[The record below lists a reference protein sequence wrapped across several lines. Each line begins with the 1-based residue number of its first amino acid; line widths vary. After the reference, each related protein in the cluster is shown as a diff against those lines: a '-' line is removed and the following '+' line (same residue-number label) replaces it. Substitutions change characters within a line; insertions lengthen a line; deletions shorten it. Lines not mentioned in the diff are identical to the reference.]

1 MVLPIKAPI
10 KKRPVSNI
18 ATETVLAEAPSTCQ
32 CVLLPV
38 CSNWQSAVSHGGLAS
53 EGIVN
58 SSNENIKY
66 VKSAKA
72 GEFMNPIFAMKVIML
87 SHPCLP
93 SPALSG
99 GSINPAIWCL
109 YSNAFSTSCRDPSLA
124 RGCSHSVVN
133 VFGPYLPFKK
143 IPYSYNA
150 CSKNCLIELI
160 FELLKPKLSNTFFIK
175 HMVFGTRHKS
185 SRHYADAIL
194 WLSPWSADTAA
205 VRGQTAAPPRLHTL
219 LTHYNCW
226 AITFSSTSQTFN

>member
-1 MVLPIKAPI
+1 MFKKWFFQSKPLSRRGQFQILPQKLYWQ
-10 KKRPVSNI
+10 R
-18 ATETVLAEAPSTCQ
+18 LHLHFTCQ

-58 SSNENIKY
+58 PSNENIKY

-143 IPYSYNA
+143 IPDSYNA
-150 CSKNCLIELI
+150 CSKNCLIDLI
-160 FELLKPKLSNTFFIK
+160 FEPKWSNTFLAA
-175 HMVFGTRHKS
+175 R
-185 SRHYADAIL
+185 AAI
-194 WLSPWSADTAA
+194 
-205 VRGQTAAPPRLHTL
+205 
-219 LTHYNCW
+219 
-226 AITFSSTSQTFN
+226 

>member
-1 MVLPIKAPI
+1 M
-10 KKRPVSNI
+10 
-18 ATETVLAEAPSTCQ
+18 
-32 CVLLPV
+32 
-38 CSNWQSAVSHGGLAS
+38 SHGGLAS

-58 SSNENIKY
+58 PSNENIKY

-93 SPALSG
+93 SLALSG

-133 VFGPYLPFKK
+133 VFGPYMPFKK
-143 IPYSYNA
+143 NPDSYNA

-175 HMVFGTRHKS
+175 HMVTWVKQLGHNTRVLVS
-185 SRHYADAIL
+185 ADAIL
-194 WLSPWSADTAA
+194 WWSPE
-205 VRGQTAAPPRLHTL
+205 VQTLQLCRARQRLH
-219 LTHYNCW
+219 
-226 AITFSSTSQTFN
+226 

>member
-1 MVLPIKAPI
+1 MSV
-10 KKRPVSNI
+10 
-18 ATETVLAEAPSTCQ
+18 

-58 SSNENIKY
+58 PSNENIKY

-93 SPALSG
+93 SLALSG

-124 RGCSHSVVN
+124 RGCSYSAVN

-143 IPYSYNA
+143 IPDSHNA

-175 HMVFGTRHKS
+175 HMVTWVEKLWHES
-185 SRHYADAIL
+185 SRLCWRHSMMVPLKCRHCSCAGPDSGSTQAPHSPHSL
-194 WLSPWSADTAA
+194 QLLS
-205 VRGQTAAPPRLHTL
+205 RH
-219 LTHYNCW
+219 
-226 AITFSSTSQTFN
+226 F